1 MTWLRNSCATN
12 DYEYAMFVV
21 HYLSLGGFVVRVIR
35 QVPYMEH
42 ELLTLVKH
50 MCSLLGLGRVP
61 VARSLVF
68 CVMLLFVLFRL
79 VIASSLP
86 LQFTESS
93 YPPGIFTLLLR

>member
-12 DYEYAMFVV
+12 DYEYVMFVV
-21 HYLSLGGFVVRVIR
+21 HDLSLGGFVARVTR

-50 MCSLLGLGRVP
+50 MCSRLGLGRVP

-93 YPPGIFTLLLR
+93 YPPGIFTPLLR

>member
-1 MTWLRNSCATN
+1 
-12 DYEYAMFVV
+12 MFVV
-21 HYLSLGGFVVRVIR
+21 HDLSLGGFVARVTR

-50 MCSLLGLGRVP
+50 MCSRLGLGRVP

-79 VIASSLP
+79 VIVCPNNNVSSEKYFKKGGKFKNSL
-86 LQFTESS
+86 TSITRKNINVGEV
-93 YPPGIFTLLLR
+93 

>member
-1 MTWLRNSCATN
+1 
-12 DYEYAMFVV
+12 
-21 HYLSLGGFVVRVIR
+21 
-35 QVPYMEH
+35 MEH

-50 MCSLLGLGRVP
+50 MCSRLGLGRVP

-68 CVMLLFVLFRL
+68 CVMSLFVLFRL

-93 YPPGIFTLLLR
+93 YPLVSSHFSYVDILSCNRC